1 MVGVACLALTALLI
15 APVGPAGAA
24 TPSAADAQ
32 KKLNALNKLVEKN
45 VESYNLANIQLAAAK
60 KKLAV
65 SSKQAS
71 DEQVTYDTLHR
82 TVAQMASSAYK
93 TGNFNDVTSLVSA
106 GDPQSVLDQ
115 AAVFTQLSKNRS
127 SQLTQF
133 LESAQRLQ
141 REQGQAKDALATVT
155 AQKAKIKA
163 DRAGLDKQVLQ
174 QKALIQQAGGTTTGS
189 SGGSSSGGSSSY
201 GGTYNGPA
209 SGNARVALQYAYAQL
224 GKPYVYGAAG
234 PNSFDCSGL
243 TMMAWQAAG
252 VSLPHNAAAQY
263 SQINHVSA
271 ANVKPGDLVFMN
283 GLGHVG
289 IVVNSTTMIHAP
301 HTGDVVRLAPIGQ
314 DPIVGYGRP

>member
-15 APVGPAGAA
+15 APVGPAGAV
-24 TPSAADAQ
+24 TSAADAQ

-45 VESYNLANIQLAAAK
+45 AESYNLANIQLAAAK

-65 SSKQAS
+65 SSKSAGA
-71 DEQVTYDTLHR
+71 EQLTYDTLHK
-82 TVAQMASSAYK
+82 TVALMASSAYK
-93 TGNFNDVTSLVSA
+93 SGNFNDVTSLVSA

-127 SQLTQF
+127 SELTQF

-141 REQGQAKDALATVT
+141 RAQGQAKDALATVT
-155 AQKAKIKA
+155 AQQAKIKA

-174 QKALIQQAGGTTTGS
+174 QKNLIQQAGITTGS
-189 SGGSSSGGSSSY
+189 SGGSSI

-209 SGNARVALQYAYAQL
+209 SGNARIVLQYAYAHR
-224 GKPYVYGAAG
+224 GDPYVYGAAG

-271 ANVKPGDLVFMN
+271 ANIRPGDLVFMY

-301 HTGDVVRLAPIGQ
+301 STGDHVRVAPIPSGSAV
-314 DPIVGYGRP
+314 VGYGRP

>member
-45 VESYNLANIQLAAAK
+45 AESYNLANIQLAAAK

-65 SSKQAS
+65 SSKSAS
-71 DEQVTYDTLHR
+71 AEQVTYDTLHR
-82 TVAQMASSAYK
+82 TVALMASSAYK
-93 TGNFNDVTSLVSA
+93 SGNFNDVTSLVSA

-127 SQLTQF
+127 SELTQF

-141 REQGQAKDALATVT
+141 RAQGQAKDALATVT
-155 AQKAKIKA
+155 AQTAKIKA
-163 DRAGLDKQVLQ
+163 DRAGLDKQVVQ
-174 QKALIQQAGGTTTGS
+174 QKALIRQAGGTIAGS
-189 SGGSSSGGSSSY
+189 SGSSSSSQ

-234 PNSFDCSGL
+234 PSAFDCSGL

-252 VSLPHNAAAQY
+252 VSMPHNAAAQY

-314 DPIVGYGRP
+314 DPVVGYGRP

>member
-1 MVGVACLALTALLI
+1 MVGAACLALTALLI

-65 SSKQAS
+65 SSKSAT
-71 DEQVTYDTLHR
+71 DEQVTYDTLHK

-174 QKALIQQAGGTTTGS
+174 QKTLIRQAGGTTGS
-189 SGGSSSGGSSSY
+189 SGGSSI

-234 PNSFDCSGL
+234 PSSFDCSGL

-271 ANVKPGDLVFMN
+271 ANIKPGDLVFMN

>member
-15 APVGPAGAA
+15 APVGPASAA

-82 TVAQMASSAYK
+82 TVALMASSAYK

-174 QKALIQQAGGTTTGS
+174 QKTLIRQAGGTTTGS
-189 SGGSSSGGSSSY
+189 SGSSSQ

-234 PNSFDCSGL
+234 PSSFDCSGL

-271 ANVKPGDLVFMN
+271 ANAKPGDLVFMN

>member
-65 SSKQAS
+65 SSKSAS
-71 DEQVTYDTLHR
+71 DEQVTYDTLHK
-82 TVAQMASSAYK
+82 TVALMASSAYK

-115 AAVFTQLSKNRS
+115 AAVFTQLSKDRS

-174 QKALIQQAGGTTTGS
+174 QETLLRQAGATTTGS
-189 SGGSSSGGSSSY
+189 SGSSSSSSSH

-234 PNSFDCSGL
+234 PSSFDCSGL

-314 DPIVGYGRP
+314 DPVVGYGRP